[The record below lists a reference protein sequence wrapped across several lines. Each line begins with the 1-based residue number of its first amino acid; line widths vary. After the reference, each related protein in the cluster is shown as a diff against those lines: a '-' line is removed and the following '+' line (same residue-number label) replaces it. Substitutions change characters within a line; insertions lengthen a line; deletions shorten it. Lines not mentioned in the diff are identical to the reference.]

1 MTAWCHLDSN
11 SCTENDISACYINNT
26 TLASLFKTS
35 FNMTNGYYWSSSPG
49 EGEVEAGGLVFY
61 ISNSR
66 VGPDEVDFRRFDYRV
81 RCLKDSISA

>member
-1 MTAWCHLDSN
+1 
-11 SCTENDISACYINNT
+11 
-26 TLASLFKTS
+26 
-35 FNMTNGYYWSSSPG
+35 MTNGYYWSSSPA

-81 RCLKDSISA
+81 RCLKDSTSA